1 MRLTWR
7 DGVTTILA
15 GCTVAIAMAVA
26 QGWGWPLLGSVAAG
40 VAVLGA
46 VGLAMCV
53 LGASTDSA
61 PSLKDP
67 FTAVM
72 SVLGSVALVLI
83 VVGLIMANEAVFMTL
98 TVVILVMW
106 LVSTTSH
113 AISARPSLRYRVHS
127 G

>member
-72 SVLGSVALVLI
+72 SVLGLRRAGSDR
-83 VVGLIMANEAVFMTL
+83 GR
-98 TVVILVMW
+98 
-106 LVSTTSH
+106 SH
-113 AISARPSLRYRVHS
+113 HGERGRVHDPDGGHPGDVARVHDVARDLGS
-127 G
+127 PEPSI